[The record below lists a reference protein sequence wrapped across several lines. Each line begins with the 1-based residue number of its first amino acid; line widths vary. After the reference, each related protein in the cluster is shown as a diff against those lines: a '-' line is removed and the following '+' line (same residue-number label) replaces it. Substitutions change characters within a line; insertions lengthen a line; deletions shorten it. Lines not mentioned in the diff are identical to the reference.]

1 MRVVDWMNFETEL
14 EQKTAKVEAVLRR
27 YLPAETG
34 YQRRVAE
41 AMNYSIQAGGK
52 RLREGFEPPTLCL

>member
-1 MRVVDWMNFETEL
+1 MNFETEL
-14 EQKTAKVEAVLRR
+14 EQKTAAIEPILRR

-34 YQRRVAE
+34 YQSKVAE

-52 RLREGFEPPTLCL
+52 RLRPLLMAESAALLQIRQ